1 MARQSIILLLVSMIS
16 SSLATYSLKDD
27 YSGDAFFQQM
37 DFFTESDPTDGL
49 VSFQSMESANSTG
62 LAGFIAADNQ
72 TSKAVYMAVDSTTI
86 APEGR
91 GSVRVQSQETYN
103 HGLFIIDIAHMPGG
117 ICGTWPAFWLV
128 GADWPGNGE
137 IDIVEGVNDQA
148 SNIMTLHAAAGP
160 VINSNADFAGQIT
173 TTNCDVNAPDQ
184 SKNAGCSITDTSDL
198 TFGSGFNTAGGGV
211 YATEWTS
218 TAIKIWFFPRGQIPD
233 DIASSTPNPDS
244 WPTPRSV
251 FQGDFNMDDHFKNQQ
266 IIFDTTFCGQWAGQ
280 TWSSVG
286 SCSQLAP
293 TCEEYVTN
301 NPSAFADA
309 YWAVNTLQVFQDDS
323 IPNTSSADDGTAEK
337 RDVPMVTP
345 ISGSRRGRRG
355 GAVLAR

>member
-1 MARQSIILLLVSMIS
+1 MARQSILLLLVSMIS

-148 SNIMTLHAAAGP
+148 SNIMTLHSAAGP
-160 VINSNADFAGQIT
+160 VINSNVDFAGQIT

-323 IPNTSSADDGTAEK
+323 IPDTSSADDGTAEK
-337 RDVPMVTP
+337 RDAPIVTP